1 MKIEVFLK
9 HFLISQN
16 IVLWW
21 NRDFSLKFGD
31 IEHFRR
37 YLNFQRYWNKNKLF
51 SSKICVR
58 VRNYVITARFLEYFD
73 NFFDI
78 FSKCDHLNLTKK
90 IRLTIFPRERNF
102 FWDFLFLIKNNKY
115 DSKRCFFEVNISQ
128 NLSNRFLY
136 QHWFRIEFGIKQK
149 LQSETSCASLWYKNY
164 F

>member
-21 NRDFSLKFGD
+21 NRDFPLKFGD

-115 DSKRCFFEVNISQ
+115 DSKRCFFWSQYFSKSEQSFFISTLIPYWIR
-128 NLSNRFLY
+128 NKTKVTKRNVM
-136 QHWFRIEFGIKQK
+136 RIPLI
-149 LQSETSCASLWYKNY
+149 
-164 F
+164 